1 MCTLLQ
7 RNRRY
12 AQSFI
17 RTPPTPIRDAS
28 VCPKKPATRALRP
41 HFVRFEDWNSITSRP
56 NTCLPQKSSSP
67 DLCTPFSS
75 QVASLSSSSTKE
87 ASSPSNPLAPE
98 TSLSKAQPFTPSRLF
113 EYLQL
118 ESYQNQE
125 IEAVFD
131 RISPST
137 SDRDSSSSP
146 PLTVNQSNLQ
156 AFLHERV
163 REIERL
169 DDEAHGIVGDGQ
181 ADFREERH
189 SFAER
194 EARQVMQLLG
204 AKGRGPTN
212 ELSLSKEEFVNAVR
226 SKATEI
232 DFRRT
237 LPITA
242 SMLLVGSSVGIM
254 SPALPFIVSELG
266 LSSTQFGL
274 TVSAFALSRM
284 LSNVPAAIAV
294 ERHGRKPYMTY
305 SLAVVAVATAGVGI
319 SGSFEE
325 LYLCRFLT
333 GTSLQ
338 SAVFERMC
346 SVSRIMKIRC
356 GCCCVGN
363 ECHNDND
370 GHQHPPQSSIYD
382 CTDHERILGWDSH
395 RTSSWRVPC

>member
-1 MCTLLQ
+1 
-7 RNRRY
+7 
-12 AQSFI
+12 
-17 RTPPTPIRDAS
+17 
-28 VCPKKPATRALRP
+28 
-41 HFVRFEDWNSITSRP
+41 
-56 NTCLPQKSSSP
+56 
-67 DLCTPFSS
+67 
-75 QVASLSSSSTKE
+75 VARLSSTSTKE
-87 ASSPSNPLAPE
+87 ASSPSPLAPE
-98 TSLSKAQPFTPSRLF
+98 ISLSKAHPFSASRLF
-113 EYLQL
+113 EYLKL

-156 AFLHERV
+156 AFLHERI

-169 DDEAHGIVGDGQ
+169 DDEAHGIV

-204 AKGRGPTN
+204 AKGGGPTN
-212 ELSLSKEEFVNAVR
+212 ELTLSKEEFVNAVR

-338 SAVFERMC
+338 STVFDRMC
-346 SVSRIMKIRC
+346 SLSRIMKIRC

-363 ECHNDND
+363 ECHDDND
-370 GHQHPPQSSIYD
+370 GH
-382 CTDHERILGWDSH
+382 
-395 RTSSWRVPC
+395 